1 MNTSSAPSAVSSGVV
16 VQPVTT
22 RRQRKQFVDFPFK
35 HYAGDPNWIPP
46 LLMDLKGLVGFTK
59 HPFYKDAEVQTF
71 LAYRDGQVCGR
82 LAAILNHAH
91 NRFHNEKRGFFGFFE
106 STDDQAVADGL
117 FSAARNWFAERGIDQ
132 IRGPLN
138 PSLNYECG
146 LLIKGFDSPPYFM
159 MTYNKPYYGQL
170 IEGCGFS
177 KCQDLFAY
185 WGHVDMLKQLDPKVQ
200 KIAAQAAERFGVTI
214 RPLNRKKFRQ
224 ELATFL
230 DLYNQSL
237 GSTWGFV
244 PLSAAEIH
252 HMGAQLKHMIVPELA
267 LIAEAEG
274 KPVGAVFGL
283 LDYNP
288 RIKLIRGRL
297 FPFGF
302 IRLLRNRRALKQMRI
317 ISTNVVP
324 EFQRWGIGPILVT
337 ALIPRVFEWGIEEA
351 EFSWVLESNTLSRGS
366 LERAQ
371 VPLRKTYRIYDSNT
385 PASVAGPS
393 ALAAAAE

>member
-1 MNTSSAPSAVSSGVV
+1 MNNSSLLPSVALGVRIE
-16 VQPVTT
+16 PVTT
-22 RRQRKQFVDFPFK
+22 RRQRKQFIDFPFK

-46 LLMDLKGLVGFTK
+46 LLMDQKGLVGFTK
-59 HPFYKDAEVQTF
+59 HPFYKDAEAQAF
-71 LAYRDGQVCGR
+71 LAYSGGQVSGR
-82 LAAILNHAH
+82 VVAILNHAH
-91 NRFHNEKRGFFGFFE
+91 NRFHKENRGFFGFFE
-106 STDDQAVADGL
+106 STDDQAVAEGL
-117 FSAARNWFAERGIDQ
+117 FLAARNWFAERGIQQ

-146 LLIKGFDSPPYFM
+146 LLIKGFDTPPYFM

-170 IEGCGFS
+170 IEGCGFA

-185 WGHVDMLKQLDPKVQ
+185 WGHVDMLKQMDPKVQ
-200 KIAAQAAERFGVTI
+200 RIAGLAAERFGVTI
-214 RPLNRKKFRQ
+214 RPMSRKNFRQ
-224 ELATFL
+224 ELAIFL

-244 PLSAAEIH
+244 PLSPAEIH

-302 IRLLRNRRALKQMRI
+302 IRLLRNRRELKRMRI
-317 ISTNVVP
+317 ISANVVP

-337 ALIPRVFEWGIEEA
+337 SLIPKVLEWGIEEA
-351 EFSWVLESNTLSRGS
+351 EMSWVLESNTLSRGS

-371 VPLRKTYRIYDSNT
+371 VPLKKTYRIYDSIGTT
-385 PASVAGPS
+385 PVAG
-393 ALAAAAE
+393 AQAVAAAAE